1 MRNVRE
7 DVTDEE
13 IVSALRTACAW
24 DFVSQLPN
32 GIYTSLGERAR
43 GISEG
48 QAQRLAIARALL
60 RDAPILLLD
69 EATSALDAETEEA
82 VLRNI
87 LRRCP
92 SKAIIISTHRPGAL
106 KLCQRIY
113 RIHDGGIEEVA
124 PAEAESL
131 IPRAVGSTSAAD
143 SLRNRAAEQDAYL
156 RRQTAKT
163 GSALPEL
170 PEPGN
175 ENGWWVP

>member
-13 IVSALRTACAW
+13 IISALMTACAW
-24 DFVSQLPN
+24 DFVSALPE
-32 GIYTSLGERAR
+32 GIYTALGERAR

-60 RDAPILLLD
+60 RNAPILLLD
-69 EATSALDAETEEA
+69 EATSALDTETEEA

-87 LRRCP
+87 IRFHP
-92 SKAIIISTHRPGAL
+92 NKAIIISTHRPGAL

-124 PAEAESL
+124 PSEADAL
-131 IPRAVGSTSAAD
+131 VPRSVDRASAAD
-143 SLRNRAAEQDAYL
+143 SPQNRALEQEAYL
-156 RRQTAKT
+156 RKQ
-163 GSALPEL
+163 SAQAVPALQEL
-170 PEPGN
+170 PVPEN
-175 ENGWWVP
+175 ENGWWTL